1 MFSTK
6 SKKLMTSAY
15 KLSLRSGL
23 NVYPKMTIFMARN
36 RTAIQRTM
44 AIGAQQTRSF
54 ASGLPDHVKLEM
66 PNLSPTME
74 KVSLRHF

>member
-23 NVYPKMTIFMARN
+23 NAYPKMTIFMARN
-36 RTAIQRTM
+36 RTAI
-44 AIGAQQTRSF
+44 
-54 ASGLPDHVKLEM
+54 
-66 PNLSPTME
+66 
-74 KVSLRHF
+74 